1 MYQREKKL
9 HSLTLERHEPWT
21 PVLPPQFQ
29 TLTQQAVVV
38 LSDTGDRALKPCLCS
53 SQAKSEEV
61 FHRGILDHPN
71 LLDANM
77 EGKWYAP
84 HRSDHFVSFEGV
96 PETFR
101 PIVKDYVKFQ
111 LAAGRAAKTL
121 AECAYYLGKF
131 FTFFLRRYPRISNI
145 HALTQPDIDAF
156 MIHLKSSVNSRG
168 NPTSNKQISCAL
180 QCV

>member
-21 PVLPPQFQ
+21 PVLAPQFQ
-29 TLTQQAVVV
+29 PLTQQAVVV

-77 EGKWYAP
+77 EGKGYSSTNRDHLRDEMRRHP
-84 HRSDHFVSFEGV
+84 SRKCTVRSPV
-96 PETFR
+96 PRE
-101 PIVKDYVKFQ
+101 II
-111 LAAGRAAKTL
+111 GRR
-121 AECAYYLGKF
+121 ECA
-131 FTFFLRRYPRISNI
+131 S
-145 HALTQPDIDAF
+145 
-156 MIHLKSSVNSRG
+156 
-168 NPTSNKQISCAL
+168 AL
-180 QCV
+180 QQLMNLPVQIQKAWDDDGSQEHDRLLFRENPQTLHEQSKRTLRFANRCHNT